1 MIMHVSKADNTV
13 REAKNQNLLRWLH
26 LQVQRGRFRTGTL
39 ACPRKS
45 HSHDRIGLQQI
56 VFWFHAKFECA
67 LIVI

>member
-26 LQVQRGRFRTGTL
+26 LQVQRGRFRTATL

-45 HSHDRIGLQQI
+45 HSHDRIGLQH
-56 VFWFHAKFECA
+56 FHSGFMHN
-67 LIVI
+67 LNVLSL